1 MDNKKDSSQRFPFY
15 QRPVVDSIVPVAM
28 VTPYVS
34 SPDRVVIG
42 YPAHLPPVNGL
53 RDLVIDDGKMETEYQ
68 VIEKADT
75 YANDPHY
82 EYVHETHRYYKGYD
96 LDQIEVRRNA
106 QGEPLFDYV
115 NCGYVGFGDKVSSHR
130 GDVWEFGQFG
140 DVNPL
145 FLQIRKSH
153 LQHKIRL
160 ESEKKWRNINPDYDD
175 GINFDDISMCIGGV
189 VYKGRAIPHE
199 KIRNHGVVRAPDKGV
214 SGPQI
219 EDESGRKMVFKLD
232 AKGDLNPLY
241 LQLRRRIVVWN

>member
-1 MDNKKDSSQRFPFY
+1 MDNDKDSSQRLAFY
-15 QRPVVDSIVPVAM
+15 QRTFGLPTAPVA
-28 VTPYVS
+28 VVSPYVS
-34 SPDRVVIG
+34 PPNRVVIG

-53 RDLVIDDGKMETEYQ
+53 RDLVIEDGKMETEYQ
-68 VIEKADT
+68 VIEKSDT

-82 EYVHETHRYYKGYD
+82 VYAHETHRYYKGYD
-96 LDQIEVRRNA
+96 LDQIEVRRNL

-115 NCGYVGFGDKVSSHR
+115 NCGCVGFGDKVSSSR

-145 FLQIRKSH
+145 FLQIRKSQ

-189 VYKGRAIPHE
+189 VYKGKAILHE
-199 KIRNHGVVRAPDKGV
+199 KIRSHGVVRAPDKGV
-214 SGPQI
+214 SGPQVQ
-219 EDESGRKMVFKLD
+219 DESSRKMIFKLD

-241 LQLRRRIVVWN
+241 LQLRRRIVEWS